1 MELWQELHVRAL
13 EYEGDNDM
21 AFLLQFSLRIPKF
34 NATCRCRENWMK
46 IVRANPPRFG
56 KNGEYFAWTVLCHNE
71 VSKKLGKP
79 TYTVE
84 EAKAF
89 YSKN

>member
-1 MELWQELHVRAL
+1 MNLWKELHERAL

-21 AFLLQFSLRIPKF
+21 AFLLQFSLRIPQF
-34 NATCRCRENWMK
+34 NEKCRCKEDWMK

-56 KNGEYFAWTVLCHNE
+56 KNGEYFAWTVHCHNE
-71 VSKKLGKP
+71 VSKRLGKP

-89 YSKN
+89 YFKI